1 MAFSQNVTNLC
12 PLYLDGG
19 KLEWVTSWKYLGVDL
34 KSHHSF
40 DCAIDGKL
48 GSFYKC
54 LNAIVRIEGRSNELV
69 MLQLLESHC
78 LPILTSAIEVIHVS
92 DTDTWRKMRVAY
104 NAIFRKIFSYRRT
117 ESVRELQAFL
127 HRPTW
132 EELLEKRRSKFCQKL
147 SEHSI
152 TKILI

>member
-1 MAFSQNVTNLC
+1 MLT
-12 PLYLDGG
+12 
-19 KLEWVTSWKYLGVDL
+19 

-40 DCAIDGKL
+40 DCAIDSKL

-78 LPILTSAIEVIHVS
+78 LPILTYAIEVIHVS
-92 DTDTWRKMRVAY
+92 DSDTRRKMRVAY
-104 NAIFRKIFSYRRT
+104 NTIFLRIFSYRYF

-127 HRPTW
+127 GRPTW
-132 EELLEKRRSKFCQKL
+132 EELVEKRQSKFCQKL
-147 SEHSI
+147 LEHSV
-152 TKILI
+152 TNSLI

>member
-1 MAFSQNVTNLC
+1 MAFGKRVTNLS
-12 PLYLDGG
+12 PLFLNGG
-19 KLEWVTSWKYLGVDL
+19 EIEWVTSWKYLGVDL

-48 GSFYKC
+48 SSFYKC

-78 LPILTSAIEVIHVS
+78 LPILTYAIEVIHVS
-92 DTDTWRKMRVAY
+92 DHDTRRKMRVAY
-104 NAIFRKIFSYRRT
+104 NAIFRRIFSYRYY

-127 HRPTW
+127 NRLTW
-132 EELLEKRRSKFCQKL
+132 EELIEKRQSKFCQKL
-147 SEHSI
+147 SEHSV
-152 TKILI
+152 TNSLS